1 MKSFVNNE
9 KHRFQIK
16 YPNGCTISVNWG
28 DGTYCDKG
36 VTSVEVACFNADYF
50 WMLYDFNDKRW
61 HVLPDGMSETMREI
75 SAIGL
80 TEIMNEISKI

>member
-1 MKSFVNNE
+1 MKSFINNE
-9 KHRFQIK
+9 KKRFQIK

-28 DGTYCDKG
+28 AGTYCDKG

-61 HVLPDGMSETMREI
+61 QLLPDGMSETMRDI
-75 SAIGL
+75 SAIQL
-80 TEIMNEISKI
+80 TELMNEISIM

>member
-1 MKSFVNNE
+1 MKSFTNGG
-9 KHRFQIK
+9 KDRFRIK
-16 YPNGCTISVNWG
+16 YPNGCIISVNWG
-28 DGTYCDKG
+28 LCTYCDKG

-75 SAIGL
+75 SATGL
-80 TEIMNEISKI
+80 TEIMNEISNI